1 MPFPRIYLASQSP
14 RRRELLTQI
23 GVEHDVVAVDV
34 DETPRPGEAPAAYVQ
49 RLAREK
55 AAAGWRA
62 LAAQGLSPRP
72 VLGAD
77 TAVVIGEGDE
87 AHILGKPAD
96 AADARRMLSALGGRA
111 HRVLTGVSL
120 CGQRQRQRTA
130 LSATTVW
137 FRALDAAAIDAYW
150 ASGEP
155 RDKAGAYGIQ
165 GLGALF
171 IERIDG
177 SYSGVMGLPL
187 FETGQLLTDYLA
199 HAAASPAT
207 NGDRI

>member
-1 MPFPRIYLASQSP
+1 MRYPSIYLASQSP

-23 GVEHDVVAVDV
+23 GVDYAVIAADI
-34 DETPRPGEAPAAYVQ
+34 DESPRPQELPADYVQ

-55 AAAGWRA
+55 AAAGWQRVRQ
-62 LAAQGLSPRP
+62 QGLPVRP

-77 TAVVIGEGDE
+77 TAVVLDDHVGGK
-87 AHILGKPAD
+87 AVSRILGKPAD
-96 AADARRMLSALGGRA
+96 FADARETLRALSGRE

-120 CGQRQRQRTA
+120 CGDRQCTA
-130 LSATTVW
+130 LSITTVR
-137 FRALDAAAIDAYW
+137 FRAIDDAEIDAYW

-165 GLGALF
+165 GIGAVF

-187 FETGQLLTDYLA
+187 FETAQLLANFSL
-199 HAAASPAT
+199 
-207 NGDRI
+207 